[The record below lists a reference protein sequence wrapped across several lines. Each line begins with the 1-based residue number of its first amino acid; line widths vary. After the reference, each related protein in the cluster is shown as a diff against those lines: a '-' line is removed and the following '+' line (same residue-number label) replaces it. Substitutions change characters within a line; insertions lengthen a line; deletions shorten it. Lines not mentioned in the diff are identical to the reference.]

1 MVESL
6 VHCFKLLCYIEPS
19 YCMMPRQVES
29 EEIAQQKCPPKDLPL
44 HTEPG
49 CHDSG
54 SLGVQVVRLLAQA
67 LWVYPAGLCSIPS
80 HSHPF
85 SMTMVILCAFFQ
97 CVLIS
102 VLLLVNQL
110 YNLESCCFRPTERE
124 SRILKPHL
132 PRLYWLLTTA
142 VFPAFRCYR
151 VSTFT
156 VPLLSDLT
164 FHLADITRFRVSYN
178 CCCGI
183 PLEYCTLLPSRPSV
197 CLIYCGFFCLR
208 WVLKF
213 FSKLHGHK
221 DSQPI

>member
-6 VHCFKLLCYIEPS
+6 VYCFKLLCYIEPS
-19 YCMMPRQVES
+19 YCMMSRQVEA
-29 EEIAQQKCPPKDLPL
+29 EEIAQQKCSLKELPL

-49 CHDSG
+49 CHDSV
-54 SLGVQVVRLLAQA
+54 SLGVQVAHLLAQA

-85 SMTMVILCAFFQ
+85 SMTVVTLCAFFQ

-102 VLLLVNQL
+102 VLLLINQL
-110 YNLESCCFRPTERE
+110 YNLESCCFRPTETE

-142 VFPAFRCYR
+142 VFPALRCYR

-156 VPLLSDLT
+156 VPLLSDPT
-164 FHLADITRFRVSYN
+164 FHLADITLFQSV
-178 CCCGI
+178 I
-183 PLEYCTLLPSRPSV
+183 QLLLWNSTRILYFAPIQAISLFDLLWLLLFKMSSKI
-197 CLIYCGFFCLR
+197 L
-208 WVLKF
+208 LKA
-213 FSKLHGHK
+213 SW
-221 DSQPI
+221 P

>member
-6 VHCFKLLCYIEPS
+6 VYCFKLLCYIEPS
-19 YCMMPRQVES
+19 YCMMSRQVEA
-29 EEIAQQKCPPKDLPL
+29 EEIAQQKCSPKELPL

-49 CHDSG
+49 CHDSV
-54 SLGVQVVRLLAQA
+54 SLGVQVAHLLAQA

-85 SMTMVILCAFFQ
+85 SMNVVTLCAFFQ

-102 VLLLVNQL
+102 VLLLINQL
-110 YNLESCCFRPTERE
+110 CNLESCCFRPTETE
-124 SRILKPHL
+124 SRILKAHL

-142 VFPAFRCYR
+142 VFPALHCYR

-164 FHLADITRFRVSYN
+164 FHLADITVFQSV
-178 CCCGI
+178 I
-183 PLEYCTLLPSRPSV
+183 QLLLWNSTRILYFAPIQAIS
-197 CLIYCGFFCLR
+197 LFDLLWLLF
-208 WVLKF
+208 LKMS
-213 FSKLHGHK
+213 SKILLK
-221 DSQPI
+221 ASWP